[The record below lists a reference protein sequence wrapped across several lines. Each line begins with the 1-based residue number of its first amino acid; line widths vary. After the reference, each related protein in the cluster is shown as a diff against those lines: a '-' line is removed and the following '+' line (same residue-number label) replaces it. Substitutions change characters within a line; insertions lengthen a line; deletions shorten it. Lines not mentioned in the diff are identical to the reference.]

1 LNGDA
6 VADFDFAAP
15 DRESQRR
22 VWPMQDLKIARDANS
37 KRDQMFLKS
46 LHVLQSAD
54 PKNGISKVADVRRGK
69 TLGAT

>member
-1 LNGDA
+1 
-6 VADFDFAAP
+6 
-15 DRESQRR
+15 
-22 VWPMQDLKIARDANS
+22 MQNLKIARDANS

>member
-1 LNGDA
+1 
-6 VADFDFAAP
+6 
-15 DRESQRR
+15 
-22 VWPMQDLKIARDANS
+22 MQDLKIARDANS

-46 LHVLQSAD
+46 PHVLQSAD